1 MKRFTKMSALS
12 RANLMLPCKDG
23 PLRAKGA
30 RYESQGQARS
40 ASPLVITNTRDQG
53 LKGRNKFRQLR
64 PFRAGIF
71 FCFLPGATRFALA
84 PGFHISRR
92 WREAEC
98 PRLSYLAPL
107 ALSRQSRLP

>member
-40 ASPLVITNTRDQG
+40 ASPLVKTNKRIQ
-53 LKGRNKFRQLR
+53 
-64 PFRAGIF
+64 P
-71 FCFLPGATRFALA
+71 
-84 PGFHISRR
+84 
-92 WREAEC
+92 
-98 PRLSYLAPL
+98 
-107 ALSRQSRLP
+107 

>member
-53 LKGRNKFRQLR
+53 LKGRNNTRAITPFQGSHVLLSVTRGDALR
-64 PFRAGIF
+64 A
-71 FCFLPGATRFALA
+71 
-84 PGFHISRR
+84 
-92 WREAEC
+92 C
-98 PRLSYLAPL
+98 PWLSYSAPL
-107 ALSRQSRLP
+107 ALSFTYNIRFQIQ